1 MSTIAARLR
10 GLREQAAFSQQK
22 LSKTLNVAQASLCRY
37 ECGETE
43 APASVLLKYAD
54 FFDVSLDYIFGRTDD
69 PHGKSFD
76 CKPRYSDPEWEQF
89 IEMCFDPKSPMN
101 ARLKQSLKD
110 MMREENK
117 NAGERLDSAF

>member
-1 MSTIAARLR
+1 MNTMAARLR

-54 FFDVSLDYIFGRTDD
+54 FFDSLWIIFSAGQTIRTENHMTASRDTLTRS
-69 PHGKSFD
+69 GS
-76 CKPRYSDPEWEQF
+76 
-89 IEMCFDPKSPMN
+89 
-101 ARLKQSLKD
+101 SLSKCALIQN
-110 MMREENK
+110 R
-117 NAGERLDSAF
+117 R

>member
-10 GLREQAAFSQQK
+10 GLREQATFSQQK
-22 LSKTLNVAQASLCRY
+22 LSKTLNIAQASLCRY

-69 PHGKSFD
+69 PHGKSYD
-76 CKPRYSDPEWEQF
+76 CKPRYADPEWEQF

-117 NAGERLDSAF
+117 NAGE